1 MTATKA
7 LSAKD
12 MNGLKVVNMGDGS
25 AASDAATKGQL
36 DTASAADRSRANH
49 TGTQTSATISDFDSQ
64 VRTSRLD
71 QMAAPTGSVGLN
83 SQKLVNVLDPTAAQ
97 DAATKNYVDT
107 QLSGLTSGQ
116 TLKGDVRAVVASNV
130 NLAAPG
136 TTLDGLTAANGD
148 VFLLVGQTTGS
159 QNGPYVFNGSAAA
172 MTRATNW
179 DSNAEAVRGSYWVVR
194 EGTQA
199 DKFALLTN
207 DTAITLGTTTP
218 TFTYI
223 GATSGSAQGFAAACP
238 AVSAG
243 ADWTVTHNLNSRD
256 VIVQVRRAASPYDE
270 VEVYSK
276 ADTVNTVV
284 ITPDVALASG
294 EYRALVMKV
303 A

>member
-1 MTATKA
+1 
-7 LSAKD
+7 
-12 MNGLKVVNMGDGS
+12 MNGLKVTNLGDGS
-25 AASDAATKGQL
+25 SAGDAVNFGQL
-36 DTASAADRSRANH
+36 GTTSTADRSRANH
-49 TGTQTSATISDFDSQ
+49 TGTQTAATISDFDSQ
-64 VRTSRLD
+64 VRASRLD

-83 SQKLVNVLDPTAAQ
+83 SQKLTSVLDPTAAQ

-116 TLKGDVRAVVASNV
+116 VLKGSVRAVSAVNV
-130 NLAAPG
+130 NIASPG
-136 TTLDGLTAANGD
+136 TTIDGVTAANGD
-148 VFLLVGQTTGS
+148 VFLLAGQTTTT
-159 QNGPYVFNGSAAA
+159 QNGPYVFNGSGSA

-179 DSNAEAVRGSYWVVR
+179 DTVGEAVKGSYWVVR

-207 DTAITLGTTTP
+207 DTDVTPGTTVP

-223 GATSGSAQGFAAACP
+223 GATAGSAQGFAAACP

-256 VIVQVRRAASPYDE
+256 VIVQVRRTASPYDE
-270 VEVYSK
+270 VEVYS
-276 ADTVNTVV
+276 AAATVNTVV

-294 EYRALVMKV
+294 EFRALVMKV